1 MVSNSS
7 NSSSCS
13 IGSSAATPSTWHS
26 NITTVIVIVIIIIVI
41 HIIRAFIAIIVII
54 VIHIIQAFIAIVV
67 AHYNHN
73 RVIRHPGHHHGFRHK
88 SMAFVTTPDCP
99 SDFTPPPFF
108 PSSPPAQVSKD
119 MALVPAGCEWRSLRR
134 RCVPWTKAQC
144 LGIAEA
150 WQRALGEATKQVVL
164 GGRFTKG
171 RLLRLKAGHGR
182 PSHKDISNN
191 AMWIK
196 GPLKAHPK
204 KPCSAF
210 KIADSLLILDEQ
222 WSKMLFD
229 EKTRDRD
236 ALREGGRIRKLW
248 SAVRILF
255 RSTARSHD
263 AAIME
268 LKSMMKMGVQD
279 DDSDDSDDSTNSTD
293 SAESADSDEES
304 AESDHKLTQ
313 AAEETPDHKLTRAAE
328 ETPDKLVAM
337 HLLQDK
343 APPSQ
348 TAKLQKHAFAQEEG
362 LTDDGSCCI
371 TQSGDDSSGEDA
383 GGHDEALVEEA
394 YKELDSLLAMEL
406 EEAVESDKE
415 ELSPASSSPME
426 EEAGEEE
433 GEGEQTEAEA
443 GAAAVELDSASASDE
458 GEEKQTE
465 EDALARSIGFALA
478 ASAGAVANAVTREE
492 PDYVRMVEEMLADY
506 RPLDTYSPLEYD
518 AQDYDPCGD
527 EQDLQYMQRGWDQRE
542 RSVGDGDGRRGEG
555 MPRRRRRRR

>member
-1 MVSNSS
+1 M
-7 NSSSCS
+7 
-13 IGSSAATPSTWHS
+13 G
-26 NITTVIVIVIIIIVI
+26 
-41 HIIRAFIAIIVII
+41 
-54 VIHIIQAFIAIVV
+54 
-67 AHYNHN
+67 
-73 RVIRHPGHHHGFRHK
+73 
-88 SMAFVTTPDCP
+88 
-99 SDFTPPPFF
+99 
-108 PSSPPAQVSKD
+108 AQD
-119 MALVPAGCEWRSLRR
+119 
-134 RCVPWTKAQC
+134 
-144 LGIAEA
+144 
-150 WQRALGEATKQVVL
+150 
-164 GGRFTKG
+164 
-171 RLLRLKAGHGR
+171 
-182 PSHKDISNN
+182 
-191 AMWIK
+191 
-196 GPLKAHPK
+196 
-204 KPCSAF
+204 
-210 KIADSLLILDEQ
+210 
-222 WSKMLFD
+222 
-229 EKTRDRD
+229 
-236 ALREGGRIRKLW
+236 
-248 SAVRILF
+248 
-255 RSTARSHD
+255 
-263 AAIME
+263 
-268 LKSMMKMGVQD
+268 
-279 DDSDDSDDSTNSTD
+279 DDSDDSTNSTD
-293 SAESADSDEES
+293 SAASADSADSDEES

-426 EEAGEEE
+426 EEAGE
-433 GEGEQTEAEA
+433 
-443 GAAAVELDSASASDE
+443 DE

-527 EQDLQYMQRGWDQRE
+527 E
-542 RSVGDGDGRRGEG
+542 
-555 MPRRRRRRR
+555 